1 MTNRMERKDIEEE
14 DRKFIGDS
22 RFGGRSNWDTYETT
36 LVLDSDERTQR
47 QIESASENF
56 NRKLR
61 AGDFDM
67 DKAEM
72 YVKKYLIPEARKVD
86 PDIDP
91 SKVNTRELV
100 REIVQMNEPL
110 PPRKIDYVPSPVG
123 IDYQDSYI
131 KEECERRNMEY
142 VPGYRKSDGTLVQ
155 AYCRHTKY
163 TEFMK
168 KYGRK

>member
-22 RFGGRSNWDTYETT
+22 RFGGRSNWDTYETSLT
-36 LVLDSDERTQR
+36 LDSDERTYR
-47 QIESASENF
+47 QMESVSEMF
-56 NRKLR
+56 NKKLR
-61 AGDFDM
+61 DGSFDM
-67 DKAEM
+67 DKAEE
-72 YVKKYLIPEARKVD
+72 YVRKRLIPEARKVD

-100 REIVQMNEPL
+100 RDIIQMKEPL
-110 PPRKIDYVPSPVG
+110 PPRKIDYVPQNYPGEIFDGDLRV
-123 IDYQDSYI
+123 
-131 KEECERRNMEY
+131 ECEEKNMEY
-142 VPGYRKSDGTLVQ
+142 VPGYRKEDGTWVRG
-155 AYCRHTKY
+155 YCRHTKY